1 MSIGPLNY
9 RCRIEYKL
17 VTRDA
22 TYGTEVVTWT
32 TLATRW
38 CSIND
43 MLPRHGEALR
53 TDLAFNINRSRIRM
67 RHCTDVNSSMRFAI
81 SRPTEAIYQI
91 VSGPAEIG
99 NKAGVEFIVEQV
111 SS

>member
-1 MSIGPLNY
+1 MNIGPLNH
-9 RCRIEYKL
+9 RARIEYKV

-22 TYGTEVVTWT
+22 TYGTEAITWT

-43 MLPRHGEALR
+43 MLPRRGEAVSN
-53 TDLAFNINRSRIRM
+53 TLAVNVNRSRIRM
-67 RHCTDVNSSMRFAI
+67 RYCADITSSMRFAI

-99 NKAGVEFIVEQV
+99 IKDGVEFIVEQV